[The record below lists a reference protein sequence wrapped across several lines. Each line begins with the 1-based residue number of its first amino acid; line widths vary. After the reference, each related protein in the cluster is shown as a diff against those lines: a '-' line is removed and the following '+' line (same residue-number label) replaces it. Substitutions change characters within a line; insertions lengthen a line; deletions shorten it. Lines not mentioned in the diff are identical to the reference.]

1 MGNEGSQPIGLEIEE
16 RAVEATD
23 SWTLHYAS
31 INGST
36 PRLSVFVGQTQEG
49 KVPSALELSAKN
61 LMLYRHPSLV
71 RYVSSWQRGDCWH
84 LATEEIKPLAQVLS
98 QLTPIQICLG
108 LHSILKA
115 LTFLHDKA
123 EVSHNNVCCASVYVT
138 PDGTWKLCGFEHL
151 CRFKDLT
158 PAFLKRAQERRYERA
173 ITPEE
178 DDTNGLKTLNGC
190 LIEPWA
196 IDTYAF
202 GVLAEEVLRPGV
214 GRALGTFTSHDLPV
228 LAEFKELMKKQL
240 QSSVPSSRPKLSSI
254 LEHPFF
260 SHPLIRIHGF
270 LVDLPLKT
278 EAEKDEF
285 FRNLP
290 NQLLEFPE
298 MLVAIQLGA
307 LLLSRMVLINSSAQ
321 KHLIPRILNPR
332 PDGISKVLSVEEE
345 EDLEGDNHGSPALF
359 TLSTF
364 REHLAPRLLQI
375 FGVRDAQIR
384 LILLTHFPGYCKV
397 FSEESL
403 RTVVLPEL
411 LVGIKDTN
419 DTLVST
425 TLHCLAELV
434 PLLGAATVIGGK
446 RGKLFTDGRPK
457 ERSISSS
464 QSSRNVLRT
473 PSSVLAKTVAARE
486 TLSGIYR
493 VAPALAELPER
504 PSPDGGEE
512 GVKVDM
518 EKDDVVEDV
527 VVDWSDWDAPEEDL
541 DSPNAAED
549 PPSQADE
556 VAFSEVVQS
565 TAVVVSSSNSTESNT
580 SSKDSHARKDRSKSV
595 CSEEEDFFK
604 DMEPVISKTQILR
617 IEARDSSQ
625 SSLKSSNAITSLS
638 FNSAM
643 DTGEGS
649 GWGEDLEWGDEEL
662 EIE

>member
-16 RAVEATD
+16 KAVEATD
-23 SWTLHYAS
+23 AWTLHYAS
-31 INGST
+31 INGGT

-49 KVPSALELSAKN
+49 KIPSALELSAKN

-71 RYVSSWQRGDCWH
+71 RYISSWQRGDCWH
-84 LATEEIKPLAQVLS
+84 LATEEIKPLAEVLS
-98 QLTPIQICLG
+98 HLTPIQICLG

-123 EVSHNNVCCASVYVT
+123 EASHNNVCCASVYVT

-158 PAFLKRAQERRYERA
+158 PAFLKRTQPRRYERT

-190 LIEPWA
+190 LVEPWA
-196 IDTYAF
+196 VDTYAF

-214 GRALGTFTSHDLPV
+214 GRAIGSFTSHDLPD
-228 LAEFKELMKKQL
+228 LTEFKELMKKQL
-240 QSSVPSSRPKLSSI
+240 QNNVPSLRPKLNC
-254 LEHPFF
+254 LLDHPFF
-260 SHPLIRIHGF
+260 SHPLISIHGF

-278 EAEKDEF
+278 EAEKEDF
-285 FRNLP
+285 FRKLP
-290 NQLLEFPE
+290 SQLLDFPE
-298 MLVAIQLGA
+298 TLVAIQLGA

-321 KHLIPRILNPR
+321 KHLIPRMLNPR

-345 EDLEGDNHGSPALF
+345 EDLEGNNHGSLALF
-359 TLSTF
+359 TVSTF

-384 LILLTHFPGYCKV
+384 LILLSHFPGYCRA
-397 FSEESL
+397 FSEECL
-403 RTVVLPEL
+403 RTVVLPEI
-411 LVGIKDTN
+411 VMGIKDTN

-425 TLHCLAELV
+425 TLHALAELV
-434 PLLGAATVIGGK
+434 SILGAATVIGGK

-457 ERSISSS
+457 QRSIPSS
-464 QSSRNVLRT
+464 QSSRTALRSQ
-473 PSSVLAKTVAARE
+473 SSTSTITVSARE
-486 TLSGIYR
+486 TLSNIYR
-493 VAPALAELPER
+493 VAPALSELPER

-512 GVKVDM
+512 GEKVDV
-518 EKDDVVEDV
+518 EKEDGVEDV
-527 VVDWSDWDAPEEDL
+527 VVDWSDWDAPEEEL
-541 DSPNAAED
+541 ESQNTAED
-549 PPSQADE
+549 TPSHAEEVTITEVEQSPPVLELSNKFPE
-556 VAFSEVVQS
+556 
-565 TAVVVSSSNSTESNT
+565 NSTTSKESNLRT
-580 SSKDSHARKDRSKSV
+580 DKSKSV
-595 CSEEEDFFK
+595 SGEEEDFFK

-617 IEARDSSQ
+617 IEAPN
-625 SSLKSSNAITSLS
+625 SSLSSSNAITSLS
-638 FNSAM
+638 FNSVM

-662 EIE
+662 DIE